1 MEAINNLGHTI
12 YRREKATSSR
22 MQNFAMICHKKHCVS
37 EEMKVCKK
45 KNNNN
50 NINCE
55 FELFSFFLY
64 VVHSAMSHQG
74 SSVLFTSIFTSLF
87 RISVLMN
94 TVWKIWTWHP

>member
-45 KNNNN
+45 KKKSYK
-50 NINCE
+50 
-55 FELFSFFLY
+55 L
-64 VVHSAMSHQG
+64 
-74 SSVLFTSIFTSLF
+74 
-87 RISVLMN
+87 
-94 TVWKIWTWHP
+94 

>member
-45 KNNNN
+45 KKKKKSYK
-50 NINCE
+50 
-55 FELFSFFLY
+55 L
-64 VVHSAMSHQG
+64 
-74 SSVLFTSIFTSLF
+74 
-87 RISVLMN
+87 
-94 TVWKIWTWHP
+94 